1 MLDAHTNVWGLG
13 EDSIFN
19 TNIPIYRDEIVE
31 YSSRQNTKE
40 LTKVTIKHANAI
52 VDKMKQLATDHFSK
66 IEHVEGIKNL
76 KHIKKITD
84 KMLFNY
90 RNIGKCNF
98 CSYFVSKAKNL
109 LLQKYPNKKS
119 YWHYQNWY
127 SNLTFF
133 FSFLIY

>member
-19 TNIPIYRDEIVE
+19 TNIPFFRDEVVK
-31 YSSRQNTKE
+31 YSSSQDTKE
-40 LTKVTIKHANAI
+40 LKKVTIKHAQSI

-66 IEHVEGIKNL
+66 IKYVEGKKSL

-90 RNIGKCNF
+90 RNIGE
-98 CSYFVSKAKNL
+98 
-109 LLQKYPNKKS
+109 
-119 YWHYQNWY
+119 Y
-127 SNLTFF
+127 SILTA
-133 FSFLIY
+133 FSFFKQKFLQL